1 MVPSIDWNDGYEE
14 PPRESRLWKWL
25 RRKRP
30 APAPQFPTPE
40 QLAWSDVAT
49 TTCVCHRLIARWPYP
64 GQGPGTAG
72 DEHWWVHIGD
82 ARRRHTRDTL
92 SPDFWPGV
100 NQEPY
105 AKPVWQR

>member
-1 MVPSIDWNDGYEE
+1 V
-14 PPRESRLWKWL
+14 
-25 RRKRP
+25 
-30 APAPQFPTPE
+30 E
-40 QLAWSDVAT
+40 QLAGAAT

-72 DEHWWVHIGD
+72 DEHWWVHISD
-82 ARRRHTRDTL
+82 AHRSHTRDTW

-105 AKPVWQR
+105 AKPVWQRDGD